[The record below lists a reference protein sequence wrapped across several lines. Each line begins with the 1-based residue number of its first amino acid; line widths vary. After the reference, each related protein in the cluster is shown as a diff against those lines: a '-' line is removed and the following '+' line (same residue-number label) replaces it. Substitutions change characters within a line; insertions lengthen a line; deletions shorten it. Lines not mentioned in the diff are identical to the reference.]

1 MQPAIICNR
10 KTSQMFELV
19 ERQKKA
25 LILKRLTKKDLQYN
39 YDTRILK
46 D

>member
-25 LILKRLTKKDLQYN
+25 LILKRFKKEIQYN